1 MEDVLKWKNTNSKM
15 YLSVLIQISD
25 EFLENF
31 VNLWSIMVQN
41 ICFSD
46 LGQDSRPQRVVL
58 VEVPEGCII
67 MVMHYLVYLKSLE
80 LLGLTTQSK
89 NVLLIWW

>member
-1 MEDVLKWKNTNSKM
+1 MFSNKKMQTVRYKCFNSNFRW
-15 YLSVLIQISD
+15 ISRKFCKFMINHD
-25 EFLENF
+25 SE
-31 VNLWSIMVQN
+31 
-41 ICFSD
+41 

-80 LLGLTTQSK
+80 LLGLSTQIK
-89 NVLLIWW
+89 NILLIW

>member
-1 MEDVLKWKNTNSKM
+1 MINHGSEHLLFRSTKG
-15 YLSVLIQISD
+15 
-25 EFLENF
+25 
-31 VNLWSIMVQN
+31 
-41 ICFSD
+41 

-80 LLGLTTQSK
+80 LIGLSAQNE
-89 NVLLIWW
+89 NVLFGDNCEIYVAMF

>member
-1 MEDVLKWKNTNSKM
+1 MINHGSG
-15 YLSVLIQISD
+15 
-25 EFLENF
+25 
-31 VNLWSIMVQN
+31 
-41 ICFSD
+41 

-80 LLGLTTQSK
+80 LLGLSTKNQ
-89 NVLLIWW
+89 NVLLGDNCDIYVAVF

>member
-1 MEDVLKWKNTNSKM
+1 MINHGSEHLLFRSTKG
-15 YLSVLIQISD
+15 
-25 EFLENF
+25 
-31 VNLWSIMVQN
+31 
-41 ICFSD
+41 

-80 LLGLTTQSK
+80 LIGLSAQNE
-89 NVLLIWW
+89 NVLFGDNCETYCFKF